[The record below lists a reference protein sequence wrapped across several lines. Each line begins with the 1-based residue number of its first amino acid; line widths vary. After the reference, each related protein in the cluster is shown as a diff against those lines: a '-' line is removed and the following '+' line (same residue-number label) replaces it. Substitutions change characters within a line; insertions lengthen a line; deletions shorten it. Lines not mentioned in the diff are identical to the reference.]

1 MTKQKRTYS
10 RISTR
15 LKAYIR
21 KLPSPDSRPLFSG
34 CLACNAEPSITK
46 NLQGPHIPRELV
58 TFLQNMDAKLD
69 MILSLL
75 SQDSIQED
83 FPIRGEVVEISG
95 AGLKFVSK
103 TEFKEKE
110 ALELAIVLSQL
121 PLRVVSVVG
130 LILRLENVQ
139 NLAEAPVY
147 VVKFTNIRDID
158 RENIVQFVFQEQR
171 EQIRERKNEF

>member
-1 MTKQKRTYS
+1 MTAQQRTYS

-21 KLPSPDSRPLFSG
+21 KLASPDSKPLFTG
-34 CLACNAEPSITK
+34 CLAGELDPSMLK
-46 NLQGPHIPRELV
+46 NLQGVHIPRDLV
-58 TFLQNMDAKLD
+58 VFLHNMDRKLD

-75 SQDSIQED
+75 RQDSLQED
-83 FPIRGEVVEISG
+83 FPIRAEVVEISG

-103 TEFKEKE
+103 ERFDEE
-110 ALELAIVLSQL
+110 QALELAIILSQF
-121 PLRVVSVVG
+121 PLRVVGAVG
-130 LILRLENVQ
+130 YVLRLESVRNI
-139 NLAEAPVY
+139 PIY
-147 VVKFTNIRDID
+147 VETFTNIRDLD